1 MSDGRLPLHR
11 VRASDAERE
20 ATLEHLATAFVEG
33 RLRQDEY
40 ELRVGLAL
48 RSVFIGDLEDLTG
61 DLPARPHAPA
71 QAPASGPP
79 AEADDPGTRW
89 QAPALTVSWSEWTDE
104 WRWWLGIAVVLTTV
118 WAVVSAMSGEL
129 VPYWPLVPLG
139 IWAAVLLASAIWP
152 SEGEPP
158 PG

>member
-1 MSDGRLPLHR
+1 MNDGRLPLHR

-48 RSVFIGDLEDLTG
+48 RSVFVGDLEVLTD
-61 DLPARPHAPA
+61 DLPARPERAPA
-71 QAPASGPP
+71 PELPPAAEESGP
-79 AEADDPGTRW
+79 RW
-89 QAPALTVSWSEWTDE
+89 QAPALSVSWSEWTDE
-104 WRWWLGIAVVLTTV
+104 WRWWAGIAVVLTTV

>member
-1 MSDGRLPLHR
+1 MNDGRLPLHR

-33 RLRQDEY
+33 RLKHDEY

-48 RSVFIGDLEDLTG
+48 RSVFVGDLEVLTD
-61 DLPARPHAPA
+61 DLPARPVRTPVPVPEPSAA
-71 QAPASGPP
+71 
-79 AEADDPGTRW
+79 ADDPGPRW
-89 QAPALTVSWSEWTDE
+89 QAPAIAVSWSEWTDE
-104 WRWWLGIAVVLTTV
+104 WRWWSGIAVVLTTV
-118 WAVVSAMSGEL
+118 WGVVSVMSGEL